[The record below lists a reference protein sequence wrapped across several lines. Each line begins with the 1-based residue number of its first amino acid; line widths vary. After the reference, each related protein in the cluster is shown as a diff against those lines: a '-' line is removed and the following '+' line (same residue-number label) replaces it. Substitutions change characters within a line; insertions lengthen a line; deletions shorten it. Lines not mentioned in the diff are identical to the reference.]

1 MARSTSTA
9 ASGLSAAI
17 MIVLSPATVPS
28 APRRLALSSAAET
41 PAAPP
46 ENVFTTTMLLCNQFG
61 YHALEP
67 HFLRE
72 NVIALTRLHQAHVH
86 DVAGDRGLS
95 AFVTS
100 GLQLIGEIA
109 LRLDIMFANDVAND
123 VVPLLT
129 FSHALDTLCS
139 RSRTITYGSDHKY
152 LRGVCRIAQD
162 PTKIC
167 IK

>member
-1 MARSTSTA
+1 MH
-9 ASGLSAAI
+9 L
-17 MIVLSPATVPS
+17 
-28 APRRLALSSAAET
+28 
-41 PAAPP
+41 
-46 ENVFTTTMLLCNQFG
+46 FNQFG

-95 AFVTS
+95 AFVAS